1 MNHSR
6 QEQIFVLNKNL
17 KLSQSVLLIG
27 LSLHR
32 RRVVVGKLELKL
44 LPTENC
50 QPSYELGDL
59 MASFI
64 DRGVDVVIVTKGG
77 ALHNRAVGVA
87 MFRDVIGDTVGREMD

>member
-1 MNHSR
+1 
-6 QEQIFVLNKNL
+6 
-17 KLSQSVLLIG
+17 
-27 LSLHR
+27 
-32 RRVVVGKLELKL
+32 VGKLELEL

-64 DRGVDVVIVTKGG
+64 DREVDMVIVTKGG

-87 MFRDVIGDTVGREMD
+87 MFRDVMGCDGRHCRERNGLRAVRGIMYGL